1 MSTEPA
7 FERQRAS
14 SAASFAR
21 GLEGVVAAESALT
34 YIDGQKG
41 ILAYVGIPIEELAE
55 HSTFEE
61 TVFLLLH
68 QRLPKQSELKEFG
81 ENLAHQRT
89 LPPPVTNL
97 LKGLPRQAAPM
108 SVLRTAI
115 SLLSHFDPQ
124 PDDVSPEALR
134 LKAVQLI
141 ARMATL
147 TAAIGRLRQH
157 QELIAPDPALSHS
170 ANFLYMLTGQKPTD
184 SAARVFDVAL
194 ILQADHE
201 FPASTFASLVVASTL
216 SDVYSVIS
224 AALGALKGPLHG
236 GASEQVVRMILD
248 IGNPAQAERYIQ
260 EKLAR
265 HERIMGFG
273 HRVYKTYDP
282 RARILKRYSQK
293 LAEEAHDARLFEI
306 EQIVEKTVIEALGV
320 RGIFPNVDFYSGT
333 VCYYLGIELALLT
346 PIFAVSR
353 IVGWMAHMIEYLADN
368 RIFRPTTRYVGPP
381 LGHYQPLD
389 KRG

>member
-1 MSTEPA
+1 MTEQ
-7 FERQRAS
+7 FS
-14 SAASFAR
+14 R
-21 GLEGVVAAESALT
+21 GLEGVIAAESALT

-68 QRLPKQSELKEFG
+68 QRLPTRSELQKFSE
-81 ENLAHQRT
+81 ELTHQRL
-89 LPPPVTNL
+89 LPAPVADI
-97 LKGLPRQAAPM
+97 LKTLPRQASPM
-108 SVLRTAI
+108 ALLRTAV
-115 SLLSHFDPQ
+115 SVLGHFDPQ
-124 PDDVSPEALR
+124 ADDASPQALR
-134 LKAVQLI
+134 TKAIKLI
-141 ARMATL
+141 AQMATL
-147 TAAIGRLRQH
+147 TAAIGRLRQNQQIIPPH
-157 QELIAPDPALSHS
+157 PTLSHS
-170 ANFLYMLTGQKPTD
+170 ANFLYMLTGKEPAD
-184 SAARVFDVAL
+184 FAARVFDVAL

-216 SDVYSVIS
+216 TDTYSAIS

-236 GASEQVVRMILD
+236 GASEQVVRMILE
-248 IGNPAQAERYIQ
+248 IGEPTKAEQYIT

-282 RARILKRYSQK
+282 RARILKKYSQK
-293 LAEEAHDARLFEI
+293 LAEETKDTRLVEI
-306 EQIVEKTVIEALGV
+306 EQIVEKTVIDALGS

-333 VCYYLGIELALLT
+333 VCYYLGIEPALLT

-353 IVGWMAHMIEYLADN
+353 IAGWMAHMIEYVADN
-368 RIFRPTTRYVGPP
+368 RLFRPTTRYVGPP
-381 LGHYQPLD
+381 LGHYVPINQ
-389 KRG
+389 RS